1 MSRKAIDLLTELV
14 SIPSLSQKETE
25 ASSFLADWMNRNG
38 ADGFMDEA
46 GNAVGH
52 FGSGP
57 KEILLL
63 GHIDTFP
70 GHIPVR
76 QQDGFLFGR
85 GSVDAKGPLCAFAV
99 AGSEVAIPPEW
110 RITVV
115 GAVEEEIATSKGARH
130 IVAQR
135 EKQGKRPVCCLIGE
149 PSRWERITLGYK
161 GRLLLELRLKVALA
175 HSSGP
180 EKTPPEIALEIWT
193 LLTNK
198 IESLN
203 VRQQARTH
211 FEMVSPSLRKIQSQ
225 DEGCYGVV
233 SLSIGFRL
241 PVWMPPASFKEQ
253 IWEWLSPW
261 NPMHGLSEYDHSP
274 AKEHDYP
281 GEQESTHLEVSF
293 SGEEVCWKGG
303 KSNFLV
309 KAFLSVLREFQVQ
322 PRFVVKTG
330 TSDMNVVGPAF
341 PDMPILAYGPG
352 DSSLDHTPMERI
364 NLNEYLRSI
373 EVLKG
378 ILNNLFSSGN

>member
-1 MSRKAIDLLTELV
+1 MSQKAIDLLTELV

-25 ASSFLADWMNRNG
+25 ASCFLADWMSRNC
-38 ADGFMDEA
+38 ADGFVDEA
-46 GNAVGH
+46 GNAVGR
-52 FGSGP
+52 FGDGP

-99 AGSEVAIPPEW
+99 AASEVTIPPEW
-110 RITVV
+110 RVTVV

-130 IVAQR
+130 IISQR
-135 EKQGKRPVCCLIGE
+135 EKQGERPVCCLIGE

-161 GRLLLELRLKVALA
+161 GRLLLDLSLKVALA

-198 IESLN
+198 IDSLN
-203 VRQQARTH
+203 VQQQARTH
-211 FEMVSPSLRKIQSQ
+211 FEMVSPSLRKMQSH
-225 DEGCYGVV
+225 DEGCHGVV

-241 PVWMPPASFKEQ
+241 PVWMPPASLKEQ
-253 IWEWLSPW
+253 IGEWLSPW
-261 NPMHGLSEYDHSP
+261 SPRLEPSENDNPP
-274 AKEHDYP
+274 AKGQDHP
-281 GEQESTHLEVSF
+281 WGKESTLLEVSF
-293 SGEEVCWKGG
+293 SGEEVCWRGG

-309 KAFLSVLREFQVQ
+309 KAFLSVLREFHVQ

-341 PDMPILAYGPG
+341 PEMPILAYGPG
-352 DSSLDHTPMERI
+352 DSSLDHTPMECI
-364 NLNEYLRSI
+364 NLNEYLQSI

-378 ILNNLFSSGN
+378 ILNNLFSSHN